1 MVWQKTSGFRKH
13 CRKRQVLRPWMPR
26 RVPAHAAPRRR
37 CPRHDNNQNRRCE
50 RLPTCPAKF
59 FPRCKNGSK
68 AAREQAEWL
77 AGQPDDAEKSTEA
90 ERDEE
95 QDEPVPPPDEVLDD
109 FVFHRDED
117 DDFFDQPGPSSYP
130 PPVQSTRSWAR
141 FEHGNSTF
149 FMMHA

>member
-95 QDEPVPPPDEVLDD
+95 QHAFSGSFASL
-109 FVFHRDED
+109 
-117 DDFFDQPGPSSYP
+117 YP
-130 PPVQSTRSWAR
+130 AVNRISVTRSLR
-141 FEHGNSTF
+141 RLRRLRNGIFDR
-149 FMMHA
+149 